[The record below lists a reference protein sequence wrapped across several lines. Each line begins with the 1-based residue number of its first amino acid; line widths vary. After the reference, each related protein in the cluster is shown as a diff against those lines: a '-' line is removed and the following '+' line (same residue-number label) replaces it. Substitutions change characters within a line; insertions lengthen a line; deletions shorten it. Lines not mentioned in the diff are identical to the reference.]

1 MRRRR
6 CDPLSPGGA
15 GNLSCRASYETAVTD
30 FGVGARKGLSAV
42 RGSSV
47 QGHDRDMQPLTRVQA
62 LDLLTAA
69 PVAHIGVISNGE
81 PYVTPISFVVTGNL
95 IALRTVP
102 GRRLEAIRENPRVCI
117 EASEFDPTSGE
128 WARATVWGSAH
139 GGRATPPRATVA
151 VAMPG
156 EVRRASGI

>member
-1 MRRRR
+1 M
-6 CDPLSPGGA
+6 L
-15 GNLSCRASYETAVTD
+15 
-30 FGVGARKGLSAV
+30 
-42 RGSSV
+42 
-47 QGHDRDMQPLTRVQA
+47 PLTRVQA

-69 PVAHIGVISNGE
+69 PVAHIGVFSNGG

-128 WARATVWGSAH
+128 WASAIGWGSAH
-139 GGRATPPRATVA
+139 GIGDTPLRAGVVSLTVGQERGA
-151 VAMPG
+151 DGAPLSPG
-156 EVRRASGI
+156 EGPPCSGT

>member
-1 MRRRR
+1 
-6 CDPLSPGGA
+6 
-15 GNLSCRASYETAVTD
+15 
-30 FGVGARKGLSAV
+30 
-42 RGSSV
+42 
-47 QGHDRDMQPLTRVQA
+47 MQPLTRVQA

-128 WARATVWGSAH
+128 WASAIVWGSAH
-139 GGRATPPRATVA
+139 EIGDTPLRTGVVSMMLEKYRDAIGSPFSRGEIQPFSDQTVVVGVDLEEVTGMSSGAEFGPRTRPGRL
-151 VAMPG
+151 
-156 EVRRASGI
+156 